1 MQTAPCQIM
10 VSWKPEM
17 KLVTVSTDAG
27 RGRIETLFAVTPEQA
42 RLLGD
47 ALLKISTD
55 KEGRK
60 HAGA

>member
-1 MQTAPCQIM
+1 M